1 MFCFHSCMVFIALSR
16 DVSCV
21 LQCVCAICLFSTW
34 HSVCWNG
41 NIPSLFFVATISK
54 RMTKAPKSIIYT
66 TIARQGTVLVEEV
79 NRSPQF
85 VHSGNFM
92 QVTHILLP
100 KLPSEGSHTY
110 HYDKWSM
117 LIEIMCRSFDISVMN
132 KNHIMYIAV
141 SHRAV
146 PLRTVFSYLNAVSEE
161 FIAIYGWDIPLS
173 LFPSEN
179 IYSQQPFCFTAF
191 ASSLN
196 VLMVANWTWIPTR
209 IATTIHLLIVLGR

>member
-1 MFCFHSCMVFIALSR
+1 
-16 DVSCV
+16 
-21 LQCVCAICLFSTW
+21 
-34 HSVCWNG
+34 
-41 NIPSLFFVATISK
+41 
-54 RMTKAPKSIIYT
+54 MTKAPKSIIYT

-110 HYDKWSM
+110 HYDKLSM

-161 FIAIYGWDIPLS
+161 FIAIYG
-173 LFPSEN
+173 
-179 IYSQQPFCFTAF
+179 
-191 ASSLN
+191 
-196 VLMVANWTWIPTR
+196 
-209 IATTIHLLIVLGR
+209 

>member
-1 MFCFHSCMVFIALSR
+1 
-16 DVSCV
+16 
-21 LQCVCAICLFSTW
+21 
-34 HSVCWNG
+34 
-41 NIPSLFFVATISK
+41 
-54 RMTKAPKSIIYT
+54 MTKAPKSIIYT

-100 KLPSEGSHTY
+100 KLPTEGSHTY
-110 HYDKWSM
+110 HYDK
-117 LIEIMCRSFDISVMN
+117 SFDISVMN

-161 FIAIYGWDIPLS
+161 FIAIYG
-173 LFPSEN
+173 EN

-196 VLMVANWTWIPTR
+196 VLMNRYNNSSPDRAGKVMVQMDEIKDVMTSNIDKILQRGERLELVIDRTADLAET
-209 IATTIHLLIVLGR
+209 ATVQDGDTTNK

>member
-1 MFCFHSCMVFIALSR
+1 M
-16 DVSCV
+16 
-21 LQCVCAICLFSTW
+21 
-34 HSVCWNG
+34 
-41 NIPSLFFVATISK
+41 TISK
-54 RMTKAPKSIIYT
+54 RMTKAAKSIIYT

-110 HYDKWSM
+110 HYDKYLM
-117 LIEIMCRSFDISVMN
+117 LFGIMCRSFDISVMN
-132 KNHIMYIAV
+132 KNHIMYTAV

-161 FIAIYGWDIPLS
+161 FIAIYG
-173 LFPSEN
+173 
-179 IYSQQPFCFTAF
+179 
-191 ASSLN
+191 
-196 VLMVANWTWIPTR
+196 
-209 IATTIHLLIVLGR
+209 

>member
-1 MFCFHSCMVFIALSR
+1 MFALFLSVP
-16 DVSCV
+16 DMTF
-21 LQCVCAICLFSTW
+21 CLLK
-34 HSVCWNG
+34 G
-41 NIPSLFFVATISK
+41 NIPSPFFVMTISK

-66 TIARQGTVLVEEV
+66 TIAGQGTVLVEEV

-100 KLPSEGSHTY
+100 KLPTEGSHTY
-110 HYDKWSM
+110 HYDKYPM
-117 LIEIMCRSFDISVMN
+117 LHGIMGRSFDISVMN

-161 FIAIYGWDIPLS
+161 FIAIYG
-173 LFPSEN
+173 
-179 IYSQQPFCFTAF
+179 
-191 ASSLN
+191 
-196 VLMVANWTWIPTR
+196 
-209 IATTIHLLIVLGR
+209 